1 MTTCRRSRHSTAAGL
16 ASDRSLHFLPAHTR
30 HRPCEYPQGLSWQL
44 DESREEFSLTRRMG
58 WLSAIVFTLMAA
70 FACSQTDAGV
80 TTKVK
85 AKLAADDAVKAYQID
100 VDTRDKVVTLSGN
113 VESDIAK
120 TQASRLARETEGVAR
135 VVDNVT
141 VTREPVDTPNM
152 ADRTDMTDP
161 AITAAVKAKLLGDP
175 VWPA

>member
-1 MTTCRRSRHSTAAGL
+1 M
-16 ASDRSLHFLPAHTR
+16 
-30 HRPCEYPQGLSWQL
+30 
-44 DESREEFSLTRRMG
+44 TRRMG
-58 WLSAIVFTLMAA
+58 WLSGIVFSLMAA
-70 FACSQTDAGV
+70 VACSETDAGV

-113 VESDIAK
+113 VENDIAK

-152 ADRTDMTDP
+152 ADRTDLTDP
-161 AITAAVKAKLLGDP
+161 SITAAVKAKLLGDP
-175 VWPA
+175 DVAGLKIDVDTQSGIVTLSGTVKSAAEKDEAVRIARDTAGVKSVNDMIKVGA

>member
-1 MTTCRRSRHSTAAGL
+1 M
-16 ASDRSLHFLPAHTR
+16 
-30 HRPCEYPQGLSWQL
+30 
-44 DESREEFSLTRRMG
+44 TRRMG
-58 WLSAIVFTLMAA
+58 WLSAIVFSLMAA
-70 FACSQTDAGV
+70 VACSETDAGV

-113 VESDIAK
+113 VENDIAK

-141 VTREPVDTPNM
+141 VARQPVDTPNM
-152 ADRTDMTDP
+152 ADRTDLTDP

-175 VWPA
+175 DVAGLKLDVDTQSGVVTLSGTVKTVAEKEEAISIARDTAGVKSVNDMIKIGA

>member
-1 MTTCRRSRHSTAAGL
+1 MQSSSLSWRRS
-16 ASDRSLHFLPAHTR
+16 
-30 HRPCEYPQGLSWQL
+30 
-44 DESREEFSLTRRMG
+44 
-58 WLSAIVFTLMAA
+58 
-70 FACSQTDAGV
+70 
-80 TTKVK
+80 
-85 AKLAADDAVKAYQID
+85 LAANRRRRYHQGQGQARGRRCREGVSDD

-113 VESDIAK
+113 VESEIAK

-175 VWPA
+175 LVAGLKIDVDTQSGVVTLSGTVKSAAEKEEAGRLARDTAGVKSVNDMIKVGA

>member
-1 MTTCRRSRHSTAAGL
+1 MTRSQ
-16 ASDRSLHFLPAHTR
+16 ASL
-30 HRPCEYPQGLSWQL
+30 GV
-44 DESREEFSLTRRMG
+44 
-58 WLSAIVFTLMAA
+58 IVFSLMAA
-70 FACSQTDAGV
+70 VACSETDAGV

-100 VDTRDKVVTLSGN
+100 VDTRDKVVTLTGN
-113 VESDIAK
+113 VENETAK

-141 VTREPVDTPNM
+141 VTARPVDTPDT

-161 AITAAVKAKLLGDP
+161 GITAAVKTKLLADP
-175 VWPA
+175 DVAGLKLDVDTQSGVVTLSGTVKTAAEKEEAIRITRDTAGVKSVNDQIKVGA

>member
-1 MTTCRRSRHSTAAGL
+1 M
-16 ASDRSLHFLPAHTR
+16 
-30 HRPCEYPQGLSWQL
+30 
-44 DESREEFSLTRRMG
+44 TRRMG

-113 VESDIAK
+113 VESEIAK

-175 VWPA
+175 LVAGLKIDVDTQSGVVTLSGTVKSAAEKEEAVRLARDTAGVKSVNDMIKVGA